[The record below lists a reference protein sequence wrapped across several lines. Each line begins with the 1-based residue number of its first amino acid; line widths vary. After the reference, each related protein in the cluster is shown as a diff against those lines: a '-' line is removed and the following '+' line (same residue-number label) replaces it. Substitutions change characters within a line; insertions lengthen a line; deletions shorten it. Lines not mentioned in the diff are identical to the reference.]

1 MTIIKTIDLLTIIK
15 RKICMTTAYHQLTG
29 SYHQHLSNIK
39 DIFQVAW
46 FNCSKSNKN
55 LKQTTTPKLTYK

>member
-1 MTIIKTIDLLTIIK
+1 
-15 RKICMTTAYHQLTG
+15 MTTAYHQLTG